1 MNDDKNKMIVDVDSP
16 STPLEKMDRSLSQ
29 VFNTD
34 PIEVETSLVPVE
46 TNKPDAA
53 SEQVEADHNFA
64 RSNMYSLVQQGQDA
78 LLYAI
83 DLAKQTESPRGFEV
97 VATMMKNLADMNS
110 QLVDLH
116 EKKLRVSKPVL
127 EKPAEGQKTVNNT
140 VVFTGT
146 TAEINK
152 ILNDMRKE
160 Q

>member
-1 MNDDKNKMIVDVDSP
+1 MNDETQKIVDLDSP
-16 STPLEKMDRSLSQ
+16 ATPLEKIDRSLSD
-29 VFNTD
+29 VFGTT
-34 PIEVETSLVPVE
+34 PIEVEAREVSPLVNQAEEQP
-46 TNKPDAA
+46 N
-53 SEQVEADHNFA
+53 EQVVTDHNFA
-64 RSNMYSLVQQGQDA
+64 RSNMYSLMQQGQDA

-110 QLVDLH
+110 QLLDLH
-116 EKKLRVSKPVL
+116 EKKSRIVKPVVD
-127 EKPAEGQKTVNNT
+127 KPAEAQKTVNNT

-152 ILNDMRKE
+152 ILNDMRKD